1 LAVVIVVIFIA
12 RWDAVTSVE
21 EVMRGLNTLV
31 MAGKVLYLGVSD
43 TPAWVVVKANDYA
56 RQHGLTPFSLYQGR
70 WSASFRDLEAEIVPM
85 CRDQGMAICPWG
97 PLSQGNLS
105 SKEQRENKK
114 GGRQRGGPSEND
126 IKVSDKLEEI
136 ASTKS
141 TTVQAVVSST
151 IDDFGGSSRVDDFS
165 RLWHI
170 YFTKHHMSSRSSVL
184 ARSSI

>member
-1 LAVVIVVIFIA
+1 LTVVIIVIFIR

-21 EVMRGLNTLV
+21 EVMRGLHALV
-31 MAGKVLYLGVSD
+31 MAEKVLYLGVSD
-43 TPAWVVVKANDYA
+43 TPAWVVVKANDYT
-56 RQHGLTPFSLYQGR
+56 RQHGLTPFSLYQGK

-126 IKVSDKLEEI
+126 IKVSEKLEEI
-136 ASTKS
+136 ASKKS
-141 TTVQAVVSST
+141 TSVQAVVSST
-151 IDDFGGSSRVDDFS
+151 INNFGGS
-165 RLWHI
+165 L
-170 YFTKHHMSSRSSVL
+170 L
-184 ARSSI
+184 N